1 MIRFRMVWCIAL
13 LILARGFA
21 HGQQDVPPAY
31 VFHPHQEVRVRDV
44 SPHAAASANATAILV
59 AALETI
65 FHEAEVC
72 CGKNSALQDV
82 VESADPLSLKDV
94 DAKLRG
100 KHLLNDG
107 RPITVSTE
115 YTAPASINPSQIIST
130 LLSDRPL
137 LIEWNSRLY
146 VLYGAVFDEKLYYS
160 GQRDYVVHK
169 LLLFDVRFAD
179 PRKKVTFNRDT
190 DDWEKVQGLLM
201 LSTAIPR

>member
-1 MIRFRMVWCIAL
+1 
-13 LILARGFA
+13 
-21 HGQQDVPPAY
+21 
-31 VFHPHQEVRVRDV
+31 
-44 SPHAAASANATAILV
+44 V